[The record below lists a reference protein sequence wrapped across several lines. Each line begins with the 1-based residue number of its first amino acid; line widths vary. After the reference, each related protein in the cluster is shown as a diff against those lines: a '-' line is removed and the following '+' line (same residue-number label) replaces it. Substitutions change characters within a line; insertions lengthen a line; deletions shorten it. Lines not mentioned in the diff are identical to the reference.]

1 MSQSSPSS
9 ALALVLFALGA
20 ALAPVS
26 TVQGRVTPAD
36 ENPALSVGLP
46 NFRDVVQTV
55 APSVVNISATIP
67 ASAARHSTPG
77 GLFDLFGGPDNAP
90 MPSGQSQGS
99 GVIVSADGLVL
110 TNNHVINGADRIV
123 VRLANGIAHRAVV
136 VGVDAQTD
144 LAVLRIEADQLMP
157 AVMARSDNLEVGDW
171 VLAVGN
177 PFGLSN
183 TVTAGIVS
191 AKGRDRVGLAKYEDF
206 IQTDAAIN
214 PGNSGGPLVD
224 LRGQV
229 VGINTAIASRTGSY
243 TGVGFAIPAS
253 MASHVMERLIEDGTV
268 DRGWL
273 GVYIED
279 VRPDRRE
286 QFGLPQPGGA
296 LVTRVVPGGPAES
309 GGLATNDVIIAVGEH
324 LIDSSSALSIA
335 VAELTPYSD
344 VLVQVIRNG
353 RARALPV
360 TLGKLGQPQTAETPR
375 QPDDLG
381 LYLTAIDESLV
392 ERLDLSLDHGLLV
405 TGVDPRSLAARA
417 SIAPGSIVLSV
428 NGRRVDSLNAYNA
441 AVAATPEGVRLELN
455 VNGQRRAVTLRARQ

>member
-1 MSQSSPSS
+1 MSHRSPSS
-9 ALALVLFALGA
+9 ALALVLFALGMT
-20 ALAPVS
+20 LAPAS
-26 TVQGRVTPAD
+26 AAQGQVTPAD
-36 ENPALSVGLP
+36 DNPALSVGLP

-67 ASAARHSTPG
+67 TSTSRRG
-77 GLFDLFGGPDNAP
+77 TQSGLFGLFGGPDNAP
-90 MPSGQSQGS
+90 MPQGQSQGS

-110 TNNHVINGADRIV
+110 TNNHVINGANEIV
-123 VRLANGIAHRAVV
+123 VRLTNGLSYRAEV

-157 AVMARSDNLEVGDW
+157 AVMARSDRLEVGDW

-243 TGVGFAIPAS
+243 TGVGFAIPAA
-253 MASHVMERLIEDGTV
+253 MASHVMQRLIEDGTV

-279 VRPDRRE
+279 VRPERRE
-286 QFGLPQPGGA
+286 QFGLPQAGGA

-309 GGLATNDVIIAVGEH
+309 GGLATNDVIVAVGEH
-324 LIDSSSALSIA
+324 VIDGSSALSIA
-335 VAELTPYSD
+335 VAELSPYSD

-360 TLGKLGQPQTAETPR
+360 TLGKLGQAQPAASLR

-381 LYLTAIDESLV
+381 LYLTAIDESLA
-392 ERLDLSLDHGLLV
+392 ERFSLPQDRGLLV
-405 TGVDPRSLAARA
+405 TGVDPKSLAARA

-428 NGRRVDSLNAYNA
+428 NGRKVDSLNAYLA
-441 AVAATPEGVRLELN
+441 AVAATPEGVRLELD